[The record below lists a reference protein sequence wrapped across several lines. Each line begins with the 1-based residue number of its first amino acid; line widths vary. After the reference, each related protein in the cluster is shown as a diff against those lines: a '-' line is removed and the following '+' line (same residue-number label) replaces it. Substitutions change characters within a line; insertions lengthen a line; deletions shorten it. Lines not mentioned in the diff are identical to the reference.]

1 MSHIPLGPLAERLRS
16 ARGAS
21 FIGRS
26 EERAQFAAALDGVP
40 GTFGVLYLHGPGGV
54 GKSALLSRFA
64 DEAQARGRRVITV
77 DGRDLT
83 AREEDFEAEAGP
95 VGADERV
102 VLLVDTFE
110 RCQGLERWLRESYLP
125 ALPGDAVVVIA
136 GRRPPA
142 LAWRTDPGWDG
153 LLRVVRLHDL
163 PPHDAGTLL
172 TSRGVPPGEQAPLI
186 AFAGGHPLALRLAA
200 DVSLHGE
207 RMHTRSAASTDVI
220 KTLLG
225 QLVGTL
231 PSAAH
236 RRALEVCAHAL
247 ATTEELLRAAL
258 TDAPASELF
267 AWLRELP
274 FVETGRHGLF
284 PHDVVREVLDTDL
297 RWRDPGTYEAMHR
310 RLHAHLLTRAKAAEG
325 TGVLPAMS
333 ALTYLHRTNGFLS
346 QYVTW
351 QADGDVHEDTFVPEE
366 AEEVLSLV
374 RDAEGP
380 GAEALTA
387 FWIGR
392 RPQALRICRRTDS
405 RQIVAVWACLTMDRP
420 DPEELAA
427 DPVVSAAWEHCGGA
441 TPLRDGE
448 HLAIVRFLMEP
459 KECERPS
466 PVMDLFLHRA
476 VYEFVLADRLAWS
489 YIAMADNS
497 FWHPLMAYMDQHLL
511 TEPVRVE
518 GRVQSLYAHDWRVIP
533 PRIWLDFSVT
543 LELGGLEAGR
553 TAHRT
558 GGCVVLTRE
567 EFDEAVRAA
576 LTAWHRPDELV
587 TNPLVRSRLVVEHPE
602 ADAVAALREAVTES
616 IETLHGTAR
625 DEQLHKVVTT
635 TYFKRVPNQEAVA
648 ERLHISFSTYR
659 RHLAAALERISG
671 QLWQMEIHGTPP
683 AAQPPSDS
691 WPEGT

>member
-1 MSHIPLGPLAERLRS
+1 MSQLPLGPLAERLRS

-21 FIGRS
+21 FVGRS
-26 EERAQFAAALDGVP
+26 EELSQFAAALDGAE
-40 GTFGVLYLHGPGGV
+40 GAFRVLYLHGPGGV
-54 GKSALLSRFA
+54 GKSALLARFA
-64 DEAQARGRRVITV
+64 DEAQARGRRVIRV

-95 VGADERV
+95 VGADEQV

-110 RCQGLERWLRESYLP
+110 RCQALERWLRESYLP
-125 ALPGDAVVVIA
+125 SLPGDAVVVIA

-153 LLRVVRLHDL
+153 LLRVVRLNDL
-163 PPHDAGTLL
+163 PPHEAGTLL
-172 TSRGVPPGEQAPLI
+172 TSRGVPPDEQAPLI

-200 DVSLHGE
+200 DVSLSGE
-207 RMHTRSAASTDVI
+207 RMHAPSAASTDVI

-225 QLVGTL
+225 QLVGAL
-231 PSAAH
+231 PDIAH

-247 ATTEELLRAAL
+247 ATTEELLREAL
-258 TDAPASELF
+258 PDAPAAELF

-297 RWRDPGTYEAMHR
+297 RWRDPQTYETMHR
-310 RLHAHLLTRAKAAEG
+310 GLHAHLLTRAKAAEG
-325 TGVLPAMS
+325 AAVLPAMS

-351 QADGDVHEDTFVPEE
+351 QADGDVHEDTFVPEDTD
-366 AEEVLSLV
+366 EVLSLV

-380 GAEALTA
+380 DTEALTA

-392 RPQALRICRRTDS
+392 RPQALRVCRRTDS
-405 RQIVAVWACLTMDRP
+405 RRIVAAWACLTMDRP
-420 DPEELAA
+420 DPAELAA
-427 DPVVSAAWEHCGGA
+427 DPVVSAAWEHSRGS
-441 TPLRDGE
+441 TPMRDGE
-448 HLAIVRFLMEP
+448 HLEIVRFLLEP

-489 YIAMADNS
+489 YIAMSENS

-511 TEPVRVE
+511 TEPVRTGE
-518 GRVQSLYAHDWRVIP
+518 RIQSLYAHDWRVIP

-576 LTAWHRPDELV
+576 LTAWHRPDELL

-602 ADAVAALREAVTES
+602 TDAVDALRDAVATS

-659 RHLAAALERISG
+659 RHLAAALERICG
-671 QLWQMEIHGTPP
+671 LLWQLEIHGTPQ
-683 AAQPPSDS
+683 AGQPRSGS
-691 WPEGT
+691 